1 MSIAILR
8 QVEAKTQA
16 RHFTYTLIR
25 ELAFLHHDR
34 YGYAFPSL
42 GYLAEKLRVSVRT
55 IQRHLSKLEAM
66 GELIVARVRGRG
78 LNNRYYFKLLGFEPP
93 PEKKV
98 TGWQKL
104 KAILGWKNM
113 TTVSRNSDET
123 ITNQTAPIVNDLEGE
138 RRERR
143 NPLWCEACQF
153 IHQGACVPL
162 DKLFSDTQGE

>member
-1 MSIAILR
+1 MSISILR

-16 RHFTYTLIR
+16 RHFTFTLIQQ
-25 ELAFLHHDR
+25 LGLLHNDR

-42 GYLAEKLRVSVRT
+42 TYLAQKLRVSVRT

-78 LNNRYYFKLLGFEPP
+78 LNNRYYLKLLGFKPP

-113 TTVSRNSDET
+113 TAVSSELNKT
-123 ITNQTAPIVNDLEGE
+123 TTNQTTPIVIDLEGE
-138 RRERR
+138 RLERQ
-143 NPLWCEACQF
+143 NPLWCDACHV
-153 IHQGACVPL
+153 IHQGDCESWRAQP
-162 DKLFSDTQGE
+162 